1 MNSIVIGSGFG
12 GIAAALRL
20 KAKGHKVKLIEKHPD
35 LGGRARVFKRNGFIY
50 DAGPTVI
57 TAPYLINELF
67 ELFNKDPKNY
77 IELTPLKIWY
87 QFIFEDK
94 TKFNYSGDEIEMKD
108 QIEKLSKEDVNGYEK
123 LVNFTKKIFD
133 KGFLELADVP
143 FDKPFVMMQQLPAL
157 LKLKSYKSVYS
168 LVSSYIKNEKLRRML
183 SMHPLLVGGNPFT
196 TTSIYGLILYLEK
209 KWGIHYSVGGTG
221 NIIKGFEKLMN
232 EVGIEIIKNT
242 EVTEIITKNNKISGV
257 KLNNENEID
266 ADNVVCNADPPAFY
280 EKMLSKS
287 NENSMLFNW
296 KKNRME
302 YSMGL
307 FVYYFGTKKIYENV
321 EHHTIKFG
329 NKYEEHLDDIF
340 NKKKLNNENE
350 IGADNVVCNAD
361 PPAFYEKMLSKS
373 NESSMLFNWKKNRM
387 EYSMGLFVYYFG
399 TKKIYENVEHHTIKF
414 GNKYKEHLDDIFDK
428 KKLNNDISYYLHRP
442 TATDKTMAP
451 EGNDCFYVLVPVP
464 NNQSK
469 INWETEG
476 EKMKNLVI
484 EKMEKDLM
492 PDLKNNIVED
502 FYLTPDYFEKEL
514 NTKFGSGFSIQ
525 PKFTQ
530 SAYFRFHNKSEIYD
544 GLYFVGAGTHPGA
557 GVPGVLS
564 SAKVLDKLF

>member
-20 KAKGHKVKLIEKHPD
+20 KAKGHKVTLIEKHPD
-35 LGGRARVFKRNGFIY
+35 LGGRARVFRKNGFIF
-50 DAGPTVI
+50 DGGPTVI

-67 ELFNKDPKNY
+67 ELFKKNPKDY
-77 IELTPLKIWY
+77 IKLSPLKVWY
-87 QFIFEDK
+87 QFVFEDK
-94 TKFNYSGDEIEMKD
+94 SKFNYSGNENEMKA
-108 QIEKLSKEDVNGYEK
+108 QIKELNKEDVKGYEK

-133 KGFLELADVP
+133 KGFTELADIP
-143 FDKPFVMMQQLPAL
+143 FDKPFVMMQQLPSL

-209 KWGIHYSVGGTG
+209 KWGIHYSMGGTG

-232 EVGIEIIKNT
+232 EVGIKIIKGN
-242 EVTEIITKNNKISGV
+242 EVTKILSKNNKITSIQ
-257 KLNNENEID
+257 LDNHDYID
-266 ADNVVCNADPPAFY
+266 TDNVICNADPPAVY
-280 EKMLSKS
+280 EKLLDEK
-287 NENSMLFNW
+287 NNNSFLFKW
-296 KKNRME
+296 KKKRME

-307 FVYYFGTKKIYENV
+307 FVYYFGTKKIYDNV

-329 NKYEEHLDDIF
+329 
-340 NKKKLNNENE
+340 
-350 IGADNVVCNAD
+350 
-361 PPAFYEKMLSKS
+361 S
-373 NESSMLFNWKKNRM
+373 
-387 EYSMGLFVYYFG
+387 
-399 TKKIYENVEHHTIKF
+399 
-414 GNKYKEHLDDIFDK
+414 KYKEHLDDIFDK

-442 TATDKTMAP
+442 SATDKSMAP

-464 NNQSK
+464 NNQSG
-469 INWETEG
+469 IDWSIEG
-476 EKMKNLVI
+476 DKMKKLI
-484 EKMEKDLM
+484 IDKMENDLM
-492 PDLKNNIVED
+492 PNLRNNIVED
-502 FYLTPDYFEKEL
+502 FYLTPDYFEKDL

-564 SAKVLDKLF
+564 SAKVLDKIL

>member
-20 KAKGHKVKLIEKHPD
+20 KAKGHQVKLIEKHPD
-35 LGGRARVFKRNGFIY
+35 LGGRARVFKKNGFIF
-50 DAGPTVI
+50 DGGPTVI

-67 ELFNKDPKNY
+67 ELFKKDPKNY
-77 IELTPLKIWY
+77 IELSPLKIWY

-94 TKFNYSGDEIEMKD
+94 SKFNYSGDEANMVK
-108 QIEKLSKEDVNGYEK
+108 QIEDISKDDVEGYQK
-123 LVNFTKKIFD
+123 LVSFTKKIFD
-133 KGFLELADVP
+133 KGFTELADVP

-168 LVSSYIKNEKLRRML
+168 LVSSFIKNEKLRRML

-209 KWGIHYSVGGTG
+209 KWGIHYSMGGTG
-221 NIIKGFEKLMN
+221 NIIKGLEKLML
-232 EVGIEIIKNT
+232 EEGIDIIKNS
-242 EVTEIITKNNKISGV
+242 EVTEIISKSNKITGI
-257 KLNNENEID
+257 KLNNQEIIE
-266 ADNVVCNADPPAFY
+266 AENVVCNADPPAFY
-280 EKMLSKS
+280 EKMLKKNGQGSFI
-287 NENSMLFNW
+287 FNW
-296 KKNRME
+296 KKKRME

-307 FVYYFGTKKIYENV
+307 FVYYFGTKK
-321 EHHTIKFG
+321 
-329 NKYEEHLDDIF
+329 
-340 NKKKLNNENE
+340 
-350 IGADNVVCNAD
+350 
-361 PPAFYEKMLSKS
+361 
-373 NESSMLFNWKKNRM
+373 
-387 EYSMGLFVYYFG
+387 VY
-399 TKKIYENVEHHTIKF
+399 KDVEHHTIKF
-414 GNKYKEHLDDIFDK
+414 GNKYKEHLEDIFNN

-442 TATDKTMAP
+442 SATDKSMAP

-469 INWETEG
+469 IDWRTEG
-476 EKMKNLVI
+476 ENMKNLVI
-484 EKMEKDLM
+484 DKMEKDLM
-492 PDLKNNIVED
+492 PNLRENIVAD

-564 SAKVLDKLF
+564 SAKVLDKLL

>member
-1 MNSIVIGSGFG
+1 MNSIIIGSGFG

-20 KAKGHKVKLIEKHPD
+20 KAKGHKVTLIEKHPD
-35 LGGRARVFKRNGFIY
+35 LGGRARVFRKNGFIF
-50 DAGPTVI
+50 DGGPTVI

-67 ELFNKDPKNY
+67 ELFKKNPKDY
-77 IELTPLKIWY
+77 IKLSPLKVWY
-87 QFIFEDK
+87 QFVFEDK
-94 TKFNYSGDEIEMKD
+94 SKFNYSGNENEMKA
-108 QIEKLSKEDVNGYEK
+108 QIEKLNKEDVKGYEK
-123 LVNFTKKIFD
+123 LVSFTKKIFD
-133 KGFLELADVP
+133 KGFTELADIP
-143 FDKPFVMMQQLPAL
+143 FDKPFVMMQQLPSL

-209 KWGIHYSVGGTG
+209 KWGIHYSMGGTG

-232 EVGIEIIKNT
+232 EVGIKVIKGN
-242 EVTEIITKNNKISGV
+242 EVTKILSKNNKITSIQ
-257 KLNNENEID
+257 LDNHDYID
-266 ADNVVCNADPPAFY
+266 ADNVICNADPPAVY
-280 EKMLSKS
+280 EKLLDEK
-287 NENSMLFNW
+287 NNNSFLFKW
-296 KKNRME
+296 KKKRME

-307 FVYYFGTKKIYENV
+307 FVYYFGTKKIYDNV

-329 NKYEEHLDDIF
+329 
-340 NKKKLNNENE
+340 
-350 IGADNVVCNAD
+350 
-361 PPAFYEKMLSKS
+361 S
-373 NESSMLFNWKKNRM
+373 
-387 EYSMGLFVYYFG
+387 
-399 TKKIYENVEHHTIKF
+399 
-414 GNKYKEHLDDIFDK
+414 KYKEHLDDIFDK

-442 TATDKTMAP
+442 SATDKSMAP

-464 NNQSK
+464 NNQSG
-469 INWETEG
+469 IDWSIEG
-476 EKMKNLVI
+476 DKMKKLI
-484 EKMEKDLM
+484 IDKMENDLM
-492 PDLKNNIVED
+492 PNLRNNIVED
-502 FYLTPDYFEKEL
+502 FYLTPDYFEKDL

-564 SAKVLDKLF
+564 SAKVLDKIL

>member
-20 KAKGHKVKLIEKHPD
+20 RAKGHDVTLIEKHQD
-35 LGGRARVFKRNGFIY
+35 LGGRARVFKRNGFTF
-50 DAGPTVI
+50 DGGPTVI

-67 ELFNKDPKNY
+67 ELFKKNSKDY
-77 IELTPLKIWY
+77 IELSPLKIWY

-94 TKFNYSGDEIEMKD
+94 SKFNYSGDENEMKA
-108 QIEKLSKEDVNGYEK
+108 QIEELSLEDVQGYEK

-133 KGFLELADVP
+133 KGFTELADVP
-143 FDKPFVMMQQLPAL
+143 FDKPLVMMQQLPAL

-209 KWGIHYSVGGTG
+209 KWGIHYSMGGTG
-221 NIIKGFEKLMN
+221 NIIKGFEKLMS
-232 EVGIEIIKNT
+232 EVGIKVIKGNEVKKIISKNT
-242 EVTEIITKNNKISGV
+242 KVTGVQLSNNNTVNADIII
-257 KLNNENEID
+257 
-266 ADNVVCNADPPAFY
+266 CNADPPAVY
-280 EKMLSKS
+280 EKLLDGNNNKS
-287 NENSMLFNW
+287 FLFNW
-296 KKNRME
+296 KK
-302 YSMGL
+302 
-307 FVYYFGTKKIYENV
+307 K
-321 EHHTIKFG
+321 
-329 NKYEEHLDDIF
+329 
-340 NKKKLNNENE
+340 
-350 IGADNVVCNAD
+350 
-361 PPAFYEKMLSKS
+361 
-373 NESSMLFNWKKNRM
+373 RM

-428 KKLNNDISYYLHRP
+428 KKLNEDISYYLHRP
-442 TATDKTMAP
+442 SATDKSMAP

-464 NNQSK
+464 NNQSG
-469 INWETEG
+469 INWNTEG
-476 EKMKNLVI
+476 EKMKRLIIN
-484 EKMEKDLM
+484 KMEKDLM
-492 PDLKNNIVED
+492 PNLKENIVED
-502 FYLTPDYFEKEL
+502 FYLTPDYFEKDL

-564 SAKVLDKLF
+564 SAKVLDKIL

>member
-20 KAKGHKVKLIEKHPD
+20 KAKGHKVTLIEKHPD
-35 LGGRARVFKRNGFIY
+35 LGGRARVFKRNGFTF
-50 DAGPTVI
+50 DGGPTVI

-67 ELFNKDPKNY
+67 ELFQKDPKDY
-77 IELTPLKIWY
+77 IKLSPLKVWY

-94 TKFNYSGDEIEMKD
+94 SKFNYSGNENEMKT
-108 QIEKLSKEDVNGYEK
+108 QIQELNKEDVKGYKK

-133 KGFLELADVP
+133 KGFTELADVP

-209 KWGIHYSVGGTG
+209 KWGIHYSMGGTG

-232 EVGIEIIKNT
+232 EVGIKVIKDN
-242 EVTEIITKNNKISGV
+242 EVTKIISYNNKITGV
-257 KLNNENEID
+257 QIDNNNIID
-266 ADNVVCNADPPAFY
+266 VDNVICNADPPAVY
-280 EKMLSKS
+280 EKLLDGNS
-287 NENSMLFNW
+287 NNSFLFKW
-296 KKNRME
+296 KK
-302 YSMGL
+302 
-307 FVYYFGTKKIYENV
+307 K
-321 EHHTIKFG
+321 
-329 NKYEEHLDDIF
+329 
-340 NKKKLNNENE
+340 
-350 IGADNVVCNAD
+350 
-361 PPAFYEKMLSKS
+361 
-373 NESSMLFNWKKNRM
+373 RM

-414 GNKYKEHLDDIFDK
+414 GNKYKEHLDDIFNK
-428 KKLNNDISYYLHRP
+428 KKLNEDISYYLHRP
-442 TATDKTMAP
+442 SATDKSMAP

-464 NNQSK
+464 NNQSG
-469 INWETEG
+469 IDWNMEG
-476 EKMKNLVI
+476 EKMKKLI
-484 EKMEKDLM
+484 IDKMEKDLM
-492 PDLKNNIVED
+492 PNLKDNIIED

-530 SAYFRFHNKSEIYD
+530 SAYFRFHNKSEIYN

-564 SAKVLDKLF
+564 SAKVLEKIL

>member
-20 KAKGHKVKLIEKHPD
+20 KAKGHKVTLIEKHPD
-35 LGGRARVFKRNGFIY
+35 LGGRARVFRKNGFIF
-50 DAGPTVI
+50 DGGPTVI

-67 ELFNKDPKNY
+67 ELFKKNPKDY
-77 IELTPLKIWY
+77 IKLSPLKVWY
-87 QFIFEDK
+87 QFVFEDK
-94 TKFNYSGDEIEMKD
+94 SRFNYSGNENEMKA
-108 QIEKLSKEDVNGYEK
+108 QIEELNKEDVKGYEK
-123 LVNFTKKIFD
+123 LVSFTKKIFD
-133 KGFLELADVP
+133 KGFTELADIP
-143 FDKPFVMMQQLPAL
+143 FDKPFVMMKQLPSL

-209 KWGIHYSVGGTG
+209 KWGIHYSMGGTG

-232 EVGIEIIKNT
+232 EVGIKVIKGN
-242 EVTEIITKNNKISGV
+242 EVIKILSKNNKVTSV
-257 KLNNENEID
+257 QLDNHDNID
-266 ADNVVCNADPPAFY
+266 ADNVICNADPPAVY
-280 EKMLSKS
+280 EKLLDEK
-287 NENSMLFNW
+287 NNNSFLFKW
-296 KKNRME
+296 KKKRME

-307 FVYYFGTKKIYENV
+307 FVYYFGTKKIY
-321 EHHTIKFG
+321 
-329 NKYEEHLDDIF
+329 D
-340 NKKKLNNENE
+340 
-350 IGADNVVCNAD
+350 
-361 PPAFYEKMLSKS
+361 
-373 NESSMLFNWKKNRM
+373 
-387 EYSMGLFVYYFG
+387 
-399 TKKIYENVEHHTIKF
+399 NVEHHTIKF

-442 TATDKTMAP
+442 SATDKSMAP

-464 NNQSK
+464 NNQSG
-469 INWETEG
+469 IDWSIEG
-476 EKMKNLVI
+476 DKMKKLI
-484 EKMEKDLM
+484 IDKMENDLM
-492 PDLKNNIVED
+492 PNLRNNIVED
-502 FYLTPDYFEKEL
+502 FYLTPDYFEKDL

-564 SAKVLDKLF
+564 SAKVLDKIL